1 MRRIR
6 LANWPWGPAIA
17 LMMAIF
23 ALSSVPGP
31 QVGQA
36 FAPLTRVR
44 AAPAIR
50 MPMRQSHVLTLP
62 WPKIGHIVG
71 YAGLGC
77 ACLYGL
83 RRDRRRRLLRALLGG
98 QPRAWRAQLLALLL
112 ATSYAGSDE
121 FHQRFTPGRSA
132 AAADVALDAAAA
144 IAGVSLWTLA
154 AAARSYAATRDRG
167 RGG

>member
-1 MRRIR
+1 MR
-6 LANWPWGPAIA
+6 LARLAHWPWFPAIT
-17 LMMAIF
+17 LMVAIF
-23 ALSSVPGP
+23 VLSSVPGP
-31 QVGQA
+31 RVGQA

-50 MPMRQSHVLTLP
+50 MPMRQQPLLTIP
-62 WPKIGHIVG
+62 WPKVGHIIG
-71 YAGLGC
+71 YAGLAC

-83 RRDRRRRLLRALLGG
+83 RRDRRRRLLRVLLGG
-98 QPRAWRAQLLALLL
+98 QPRAWRVQVLALLL

-144 IAGVSLWTLA
+144 VAGVSLWALV
-154 AAARSYAATRDRG
+154 AAARSRMAANPKTRRG
-167 RGG
+167 